1 MLPLLVAALTFPL
14 LSFVLLILGG
24 RSWGG
29 HGRTVGTLAAAA
41 SAVCSLAALA
51 GLLFAGA
58 ETSSPPVGSAPWAWD
73 WITFSDGVVL
83 QIGARADALTAAL
96 SAVVGVVSTCVH
108 VFSWGY
114 MAGDARPDRYFA
126 ALSLFGFAMLGLLI
140 SDNLLMVL
148 LFWEGVGFA
157 SYLLIGHWY
166 ERPAAADAA
175 TKAFVVNRVGDA
187 GMIIGIALLLAAVRP
202 PADGAGAVSPL
213 NLAYLLNHPD
223 LLAVAHPAAAGHPIP
238 SPPAPL
244 PRGGEGSHA
253 SAPPAAAID
262 YTLLTLAGVC
272 LFLGAVGKSAQF
284 PLHIWL
290 ADAMEGPTPVSAL
303 IHAATM
309 VAAGVYLTARI
320 FPILTPAA
328 LLFVA
333 YTGAVTLMLGALLAL
348 VQSDIKRVLA
358 YSTISQLGYMVL
370 AVGLGAPAAALL
382 HLFTHAFFKAL
393 LFLGAGSVRH
403 ATGHRSDIFRLGGLR
418 RKLPVTAAAFL
429 IGCLSLAGLPPL
441 LMSGFFSKEA
451 VLAAALDFA
460 VGTGHWVLLLLPVT
474 AAGLTAFY
482 LARVYLAV
490 FEGRPHDQTV
500 SAADESGHGRVM
512 LVPLMVLAALS
523 FAPVCLA
530 AGLLDQRA
538 LHPAF
543 LTATDPATG
552 LTGGQT
558 SLITALGGTPVS
570 PGAVGHAA
578 LPVAVTTVSLSG
590 LAVAGLFY
598 GLRVFSHG
606 EIRRRFSPI
615 HGLLSAG
622 FHLDAAAGRAASAA
636 VAVGRG
642 LDWFDRVV
650 IDGLLHLTA
659 RGARGLG
666 TMCARHDAVM
676 LDALVNHTA
685 RVFYT
690 AGEGL
695 RHVQAGGLRNYVQ
708 LLVGGSVAAGVAA
721 AAVLLPETQAARAA
735 TGTFLAGVG
744 LAVVIRRSL
753 MPVQI
758 GPTTATFVTAALGL
772 GILLEPGGARSAGAA
787 MLSGL
792 CLMRL
797 LSWVARS
804 PSSERFSGVPGT
816 AVLTALGLYFDPA
829 MFAVGTTAGAALEGS
844 FVFLHRRAAVTIL
857 LALSLVAAALLPEN
871 PMTRAALAGLS
882 GGLLTGHIG
891 AWTLKAIQ
899 HGPAELLR

>member
-29 HGRTVGTLAAAA
+29 HGRIVGTLAAAA
-41 SAVCSLAALA
+41 SAACSLAALA
-51 GLLFAGA
+51 GLLSAGA
-58 ETSSPPVGSAPWAWD
+58 DASSPPVGSAWAWN

-83 QIGARADALTAAL
+83 QIGARADALTVAL

-126 ALSLFGFAMLGLLI
+126 ALSLFGFSMLGLLI

-187 GMIIGIALLLAAVRP
+187 GMIIGIALLMAAVRP
-202 PADGAGAVSPL
+202 PADAAGAVSPL
-213 NLAYLLNHPD
+213 NLGYLLNHPD
-223 LLAVAHPAAAGHPIP
+223 LLQLAHPGIAAAAP
-238 SPPAPL
+238 SGTAV
-244 PRGGEGSHA
+244 
-253 SAPPAAAID
+253 ID
-262 YTLLTLAGVC
+262 YTLLSLAGVC

-358 YSTISQLGYMVL
+358 YSTVSQLGYMVL

-403 ATGHRSDIFRLGGLR
+403 ATHHRSDIFRLGGLR

-474 AAGLTAFY
+474 AAFLTAFY
-482 LARVYLAV
+482 LARLYLAV
-490 FEGRPHDQTV
+490 FEGRPHDETV
-500 SAADESGHGRVM
+500 SAADESAHGRVM
-512 LVPLMVLAALS
+512 LVPLIVLAVLS

-570 PGAVGHAA
+570 LGAVGHAA

-606 EIRRRFSPI
+606 EIRQRFSPI

-650 IDGLLHLTA
+650 IDGVLHLTA
-659 RGARGLG
+659 RGTRGLG

-816 AVLTALGLYFDPA
+816 AVLTALGIYFDPA